1 MRVSEGKHGMLK
13 AREFKGRHGAIYT
26 IAGIIILAVGVVL
39 APTQAKSTE
48 ADDIIHHLN
57 AAINWYKQMTGANE
71 GAGQA
76 SDAFYFENA
85 RSLAGQALQLAFE
98 SAEAQA
104 ELLPAPGHAAA
115 NAPASGAAPEAS
127 NLPAAA
133 ARAAAQTQQVQA
145 QIDGLDK
152 QIAKAYGKKLQTL
165 TAQRDNLQAELS
177 LDQAVQDAIGKLQ
190 KFAAGNNAQEAG
202 LPAEITDLKKSVPD
216 VFMSVQAKG
225 EKPAAAPSAS
235 TQESVPGGGLISQA
249 SLLFSR
255 LEDLHAVD
263 QLDSGAAQ
271 ITRLARDLQTPL
283 VAKLRADIQNA
294 RTLAGQPPSADP
306 AQAEATRQRL
316 DALTAEFKQISAAT
330 LPLSQEIIALEE
342 CGVNLQEWQSSIHK
356 ECMRILGMVL
366 VRIFAVLIGLAVV
379 MVFSR
384 LWRRGTF
391 KYVKEPRRRHQL
403 LLVQRFVTVFLM
415 VMVIVL
421 GFISEFG
428 SLATFAGFITAGV
441 AVALQT
447 VILSVAAYFFLVG
460 RYGVRVGDRITVA
473 GVTGDVVDVG
483 MVRFYIM
490 ELAGTGADMY
500 PTGRL
505 VVLSNSLLFQNAP
518 FFKQIP
524 GTSHAW
530 HEISV
535 TLPPGSDYG
544 RAESQ
549 LLEAVNQVY
558 AEYGSTIEEQHET
571 SESLMTSRYS
581 SPKPKSCFQL
591 DGNGLD
597 LIVRYPVEIHRESEI
612 DGKMSRKMM
621 EVIGGDPG
629 LKSIA
634 ASLRIRSTVKV

>member
-1 MRVSEGKHGMLK
+1 MNEGIHGMLRV
-13 AREFKGRHGAIYT
+13 RESTSRYRVICAAAAIFT
-26 IAGIIILAVGVVL
+26 LSAGVVL
-39 APTQAKSTE
+39 AQAKSPDG
-48 ADDIIHHLN
+48 DDIIHHLN
-57 AAINWYKQMTGANE
+57 VAINWYKQMSSANE
-71 GAGQA
+71 EAGQA

-85 RSLAGQALQLAFE
+85 RSLARQALQLAFE

-104 ELLPAPGHAAA
+104 ELLPAPANGAA
-115 NAPASGAAPEAS
+115 NASASGAAQERS
-127 NLPAAA
+127 TLTAAA
-133 ARAAAQTQQVQA
+133 ANAAAQTQQVQL
-145 QIDGLDK
+145 QIDALNK
-152 QIAKAYGKKLQTL
+152 QIPKAYGKKLQTL
-165 TAQRDNLQAELS
+165 TAQRENLQAELA
-177 LDQAVQDAIGKLQ
+177 LDEAVQDAIGKLQ
-190 KFAAGNNAQEAG
+190 KFAAGNNVKEGG
-202 LPAEITDLKKSVPD
+202 LPAEITDLKKSAPD
-216 VFMSVQAKG
+216 VFLSAPAKD
-225 EKPAAAPSAS
+225 EKTAAVPSAPP
-235 TQESVPGGGLISQA
+235 QEPAPDGGLISQA
-249 SLLFSR
+249 SLLFSK

-263 QLDSGAAQ
+263 QINAGAVQ
-271 ITRLARDLQTPL
+271 ITALARDLQAPL
-283 VAKLRADIQNA
+283 LAKLRADIQEA
-294 RTLAGQPPSADP
+294 RSLAGQPPSADA
-306 AQAEATRQRL
+306 AQAEATRKRL
-316 DALTAEFKQISAAT
+316 EALTTEFKQISGAT
-330 LPLSQEIIALEE
+330 LPLGQEIIALDQ
-342 CGVNLQEWQSSIHK
+342 CGVNLQEWQRSIHK
-356 ECMRILGMVL
+356 ECMRVLGLVL
-366 VRIFAVLIGLAVV
+366 VRIFAVLIGLVVV

-403 LLVQRFVTVFLM
+403 LLVQRFCTVFLM
-415 VMVIVL
+415 AMVIVL

-441 AVALQT
+441 AVALQA

-483 MVRFYIM
+483 MVRFYVM

-505 VVLSNSLLFQNAP
+505 VVLPNSLLFQNAP

-549 LLEAVNQVY
+549 LLEAVNEVY
-558 AEYGSTIEEQHET
+558 AEYGSIIEEQHEA
-571 SESLMTSRYS
+571 SESLMVSRYS
-581 SPKPKSCFQL
+581 SPKPKSCLQM

-597 LIVRYPVEIHRESEI
+597 LIIRYPVEIHRESEI
-612 DGKMSRKMM
+612 DSKISRKLM

-629 LKSIA
+629 LKSVA
-634 ASLRIRSTVKV
+634 ASIRVRSTIKA